1 MWIETDVNKS
11 LYDPE
16 LINIETGARIYYE
29 YEYNENMD
37 CGIDR
42 LMYEHPSLDVRI
54 ILKTNL
60 VYNRQCDEYDNMSP
74 FAEEIDSIY
83 EALKKGEKVFDF
95 ELE

>member
-1 MWIETDVNKS
+1 MWIQTDVNKS

-29 YEYNENMD
+29 HEYNENMD
-37 CGIDR
+37 CEIDN
-42 LMYEHPSLDVRI
+42 LMYEHPSLEERI

-60 VYNRQCDEYDNMSP
+60 VYNRQCDENNNMFP
-74 FAEEIDSIY
+74 FTEEIASIY
-83 EALKKGEKVFDF
+83 EALKKGEKAFDF

>member
-1 MWIETDVNKS
+1 MWIQTDVNKS
-11 LYDPE
+11 QYEPE

-29 YEYNENMD
+29 YEYDENMN
-37 CGIDR
+37 CEIDN

-54 ILKTNL
+54 ILKKNI
-60 VYNRQCDEYDNMSP
+60 VYNRQEDNNSAP
-74 FAEEIDSIY
+74 FADEIDSIY